1 MNRAANAFF
10 NLVTLLFFLA
20 TILVIA
26 VVISIAG
33 DTMEPPIFAPE
44 EDETLPTQ
52 VVILSPTPKPSWT
65 PSLTPTATPTDL
77 PTETPTA
84 TPTAT
89 ATVTLT
95 PTVTRTPTI
104 TPTFTLSPTNTLIP
118 PTATPTATA
127 TPTPTVTPIG
137 PTPTPTTEFPFI
149 VQPDSLI
156 LRANFANAAGCN
168 WQGIAGQVTTT
179 GGDPVIGVQVR
190 VNGTDIEQRTTLTG
204 TNTFYGPSGWEVVL
218 GNQPRTGLYTV
229 ELWANGTRVSPVV
242 EIVFPGSCQQ
252 NLATVNFIQTRPL
265 E

>member
-10 NLVTLLFFLA
+10 NFVTLLFFLA
-20 TILVIA
+20 TILVVA
-26 VVISIAG
+26 VVIGIAG
-33 DTMEPPIFAPE
+33 DAMEPPILAPE
-44 EDETLPTQ
+44 ADAVLPTQ
-52 VVILSPTPKPSWT
+52 VAIASPTPKPTWT
-65 PSLTPTATPTDL
+65 PSLTPTATPTG
-77 PTETPTA
+77 TPTA
-84 TPTAT
+84 TLTPTPTATGTAT
-89 ATVTLT
+89 AT
-95 PTVTRTPTI
+95 PTVTPTPTI

-127 TPTPTVTPIG
+127 TATPTVTPIG
-137 PTPTPTTEFPFI
+137 PTATPTSQFAFM

-156 LRANFANAAGCN
+156 LRSNFANAAGCE

-179 GGDPVIGVQVR
+179 SGDPVIGVQVR
-190 VNGTDIEQRTTLTG
+190 VSGTTIEQRATLSG

-218 GNQPRTGLYTV
+218 GNQPQMDRYTV